1 MRSSEHESLLVGAW
15 RLTAT
20 VDRAE
25 EVHML
30 WIGPNDEVTSD
41 DGAALSATPLRSGKW
56 KAKRDADGLAM
67 DLLFGIGS
75 GHTPLSLIGR
85 GAIDNGTVV
94 FDGRIEEGL
103 EDEEW
108 VVRRSVAPASA
119 ARARLLHTRLLP
131 SPRANRLSF
140 GATLVR
146 RCRLII
152 RVRPPSSFVVL
163 ATTAP

>member
-1 MRSSEHESLLVGAW
+1 MLLVLEIESVRPFVNGAEARRHNRWRPCRANAPQDQDGRRRAAKTMRSSEHESLLVGAW

-94 FDGRIEEGL
+94 RILNGHC
-103 EDEEW
+103 
-108 VVRRSVAPASA
+108 VVEK
-119 ARARLLHTRLLP
+119 
-131 SPRANRLSF
+131 
-140 GATLVR
+140 
-146 RCRLII
+146 
-152 RVRPPSSFVVL
+152 
-163 ATTAP
+163 